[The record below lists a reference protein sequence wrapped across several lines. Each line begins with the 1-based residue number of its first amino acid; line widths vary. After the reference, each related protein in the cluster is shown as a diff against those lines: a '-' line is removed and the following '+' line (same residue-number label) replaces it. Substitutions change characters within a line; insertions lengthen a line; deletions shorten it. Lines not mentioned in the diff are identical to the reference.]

1 MTIST
6 RWWTA
11 PILLALAACSTTA
24 GEPLDLEDET
34 TRINYSIGYQI
45 GGDFERQGV
54 AVDAEAVVR
63 GIEDALAGGE
73 PQLSRTEMRA
83 TLVALKQQIVEQDR
97 SRSAKREVELLT
109 EGERFLAENAT
120 RPGVVTTESGLQ
132 YRIIEP
138 GNDRRPGPKDE
149 VTCHYTGRLVNGNEF
164 DSSGDEPATFRL
176 DGVIPGWAEGFQL
189 IGEGGRIELFVPH
202 QLAFRNRGPLAHRT
216 VVFDVELI
224 SVNDDQG

>member
-1 MTIST
+1 MNIST
-6 RWWTA
+6 RWWAA
-11 PILLALAACSTTA
+11 PFALALAACSTTA
-24 GEPLDLEDET
+24 NETLDFEDET

-45 GGDFERQGV
+45 GSDFERQGV

-73 PQLSRTEMRA
+73 PGLSQPEMHA
-83 TLVALKQQIVEQDR
+83 TLVALKQKIVEEDR
-97 SRSAKREVELLT
+97 ARTVRREVQLLT
-109 EGERFLAENAT
+109 EGEQFLAENAT

-132 YRIIEP
+132 YRILEP
-138 GNDRRPGPKDE
+138 GNDRRPGPSDE
-149 VTCHYTGRLVNGNEF
+149 VTCRYTGRLVDGNEF
-164 DSSGDEPATFRL
+164 DGSGDEPATFRL

-202 QLAFRNRGPLAHRT
+202 QLAFGSRGPLAHRT

-224 SVNDDQG
+224 SVNDD